1 VTPARADAINAAPGQ
16 QEIGMSSQ
24 RHCYRCGNSLAVHE
38 RIGRRDTCL
47 HCGADL
53 HCCRNCGHYTPVA
66 HNQCREPMSE
76 RQVEK
81 EAGNFCEYFSFRSD
95 AADSG
100 RSAADQQARHALAAL
115 FAKKAAE

>member
-1 VTPARADAINAAPGQ
+1 
-16 QEIGMSSQ
+16 
-24 RHCYRCGNSLAVHE
+24 
-38 RIGRRDTCL
+38 
-47 HCGADL
+47 
-53 HCCRNCGHYTPVA
+53 
-66 HNQCREPMSE
+66 MSE